1 MHRAQSVSSAI
12 AGLVVIGLSI
22 AGAGCASHKAS
33 APGVRFGTGDSTD
46 ASACQSICAASAAC
60 GDAPEVC
67 EPKCRD
73 WLVTRARP
81 GIASATARCA
91 VPRIDGVCVDSQY
104 ARAAASA
111 LVACIDEAG
120 RGALRKDQTALLLAA
135 RAICE
140 RGARCNDASS
150 EEADQCVEKIT
161 VAPRVPKGLGI
172 FGAMKPALVQQFAA
186 CMADS
191 TCGPSGGASSCFGE
205 MLGED
210 SGDETDGEGDTDAPT
225 TPMKPPQ
232 PTKGDGQGTTI

>member
-1 MHRAQSVSSAI
+1 MHRAQSVSSVVS
-12 AGLVVIGLSI
+12 GLIGLGLLV
-22 AGAGCASHKAS
+22 AGAGCASHKAGS
-33 APGVRFGTGDSTD
+33 PGAKVAKGDATD
-46 ASACQSICAASAAC
+46 ASACQTICAASAAC

-73 WLVTRARP
+73 WLVTRSRP

-91 VPRIDGVCVDSQY
+91 VPRIDGVCADSQY
-104 ARAAASA
+104 ARAAATA

-120 RGALRKDQTALLLAA
+120 RVALKKDHSALLVAA

-140 RGARCNDASS
+140 RGARCNDASPA
-150 EEADQCVEKIT
+150 EADQCVEKIAA
-161 VAPRVPKGLGI
+161 APRVPKGLGI
-172 FGAMKPALVQQFAA
+172 FGAMKPALVQRFAA

-210 SGDETDGEGDTDAPT
+210 GEGDSDGGDDEAPAAPVKPVKPSNDAPG
-225 TPMKPPQ
+225 
-232 PTKGDGQGTTI
+232 TKI